1 MAALPEEVSQR
12 LAVWGSVRL
21 AVGEEQPAVGVVAI
35 APLSR
40 QIFLLVPRG
49 GALDRRLLDTTRASF
64 TAEDPEGEYFVSVTG
79 RAVVGRPM
87 NAEPRR
93 PELMHWLPEVG
104 APANLCAVRFHPETL
119 EYLTGSGS
127 ARTRAFGP
135 VPGGA
140 APPRGARW
148 WRLASE
154 GVVAWMFVCGV
165 LDWAGLLYFLD
176 EERRRMLVLVLM
188 VAAGLALLCGVV
200 LADQAAR
207 LLRWRESLESD
218 ASAALMLEAW
228 EPVQRVR
235 GVAFGMML
243 LGAVLAVLLGTGAGW
258 QVGAWTVF
266 TSGAPFYACFY
277 GLRHL
282 LRRGDAA
289 QENG

>member
-1 MAALPEEVSQR
+1 MAALPEEVSER
-12 LAVWGSVRL
+12 LAARG
-21 AVGEEQPAVGVVAI
+21 AVKLVVGDELPAVGVVAI
-35 APLSR
+35 APLQR

-49 GALDRRLLDTTRASF
+49 GAVDERLLSTTRASF
-64 TAEDPEGEYFVSVTG
+64 TAEDPDGEYFVRVTG
-79 RAVVGRPM
+79 RAVLGRPM

-119 EYLTGSGS
+119 EYLSGSGS

-140 APPRGARW
+140 SPTPGARW

-176 EERRRMLVLVLM
+176 EEGRRMVVLALM
-188 VAAGLALLCGVV
+188 VAAGLAMLCGVV

-218 ASAALMLEAW
+218 TSATLMLEAW
-228 EPVQRVR
+228 EPYLRVR
-235 GVAFGMML
+235 RAAFGMML
-243 LGAVLAVLLGTGAGW
+243 IGAVLAVLLGTGAGW

-266 TSGAPFYACFY
+266 TSGAPFYASFY
-277 GLRHL
+277 GLRHA
-282 LRRGDAA
+282 LRRGDGA
-289 QENG
+289 QEKE